1 MQLKFKIM
9 TMKNEIFKTKQNFFL
24 NKKKRSSFPL
34 LLSNDIPILSEETLN
49 KIEKKKNKKFK

>member
-1 MQLKFKIM
+1 M

-34 LLSNDIPILSEETLN
+34 L
-49 KIEKKKNKKFK
+49 KKN